1 MSLLGR
7 NHLSCYNYGLDC
19 RSPTEAA
26 LHPPNLIEPTNV
38 SDYRQELVL
47 SLAMAR
53 KLAAESIQKAQG
65 KYKAQYDKKAKPADY
80 RVGDWVMVHFPQE
93 ESGALRMLSRP
104 WHGPYRIQRC
114 YDPDATV
121 VKVYFPQDGGIQ
133 VHQTRIQHC
142 PDIPV
147 GFYWYGGKR
156 SGPGRPKW
164 TSNIAEK
171 GKAKQ
176 QKRLGQQNQSKQRK
190 QSKQQK
196 AELQQQDTPKQPPP
210 RNPKATYNHEPVVN
224 CRYPLQNR
232 SGRAP

>member
-1 MSLLGR
+1 MHSA
-7 NHLSCYNYGLDC
+7 CYPDHGTALIGFN
-19 RSPTEAA
+19 AA
-26 LHPPNLIEPTNV
+26 MT
-38 SDYRQELVL
+38 R
-47 SLAMAR
+47 M
-53 KLAAESIQKAQG
+53 
-65 KYKAQYDKKAKPADY
+65 
-80 RVGDWVMVHFPQE
+80 PQW
-93 ESGALRMLSRP
+93 SKCM
-104 WHGPYRIQRC
+104 
-114 YDPDATV
+114 
-121 VKVYFPQDGGIQ
+121 YFPQDGGIQ